1 VGRRLA
7 VVLLVCLAFV
17 AVALALVLSFDMAV
31 PVLVGVLIVGAV
43 ALGIV
48 RR

>member
-7 VVLLVCLAFV
+7 VALLVCLGLI
-17 AVALALVLSFDMAV
+17 AVALALVLAFDMVV

>member
-1 VGRRLA
+1 MGRRLA
-7 VVLLVCLAFV
+7 VALLVCLGLI
-17 AVALALVLSFDMAV
+17 AVALALVLAFDMVV

>member
-1 VGRRLA
+1 MGRRLA
-7 VVLLVCLAFV
+7 VVLLVCLGLV
-17 AVALALVLSFDMAV
+17 AVAVALVLSFDIAA

>member
-1 VGRRLA
+1 M
-7 VVLLVCLAFV
+7 LLVCLGLAAV
-17 AVALALVLSFDMAV
+17 AVGLVLSFDVAA
-31 PVLVGVLIVGAV
+31 PVLVAVVIVGTV

>member
-7 VVLLVCLAFV
+7 VVLLVCLGLV

-31 PVLVGVLIVGAV
+31 PVLVGILIVGTV
-43 ALGIV
+43 VLGIV

>member
-1 VGRRLA
+1 MLLVCVGLA
-7 VVLLVCLAFV
+7 VVG
-17 AVALALVLSFDMAV
+17 LALVLSFEMTL

-48 RR
+48 RH